1 MRAFVRITRCGVR
14 TFHMAVRCRQRG
26 RLGRGLADTLIVVS
40 AAGLLVSCKDRPEA
54 PAASSSQAAPTAA
67 VPEPVSP
74 NAQRGAALP
83 FRISRTSVSG
93 WQDGGVT
100 VAHVA
105 VTVNGGNAAD
115 WAATAIV
122 IAEAVATLPAD
133 SVRVTVWRGDVDDLD
148 PPESMKT
155 LAVAFYSPDL
165 SRTIWPDR
173 KWLIQLADG
182 VVSREEIVIA
192 NELRELTTRLG
203 RQGLDASAAQK
214 RAFRQ
219 IRRKYRLPADWSVP
233 MVSYSGGLSRA
244 DFIVDASAAAGSV
257 AALKACLKGDK
268 PVNNEQCP

>member
-1 MRAFVRITRCGVR
+1 MRALGCIARCGGR
-14 TFHMAVRCRQRG
+14 TFRMAARWSPRA
-26 RLGRGLADTLIVVS
+26 RLGRLVADTLITVS
-40 AAGLLVSCKDRPEA
+40 AAGLLVACTDRAETPV
-54 PAASSSQAAPTAA
+54 ASSGLAAPTA
-67 VPEPVSP
+67 VEPEPVSP
-74 NAQRGAALP
+74 HAQRGAALP
-83 FRISRTSVSG
+83 FRIARASVSG
-93 WQDGGVT
+93 RQDGGIT

-105 VTVNGGNAAD
+105 ATVNGGSAAD

-122 IAEAVATLPAD
+122 IAEAIAKLPAD

-182 VVSREEIVIA
+182 VVPREEIVIA
-192 NELRELTTRLG
+192 NELQELTVKLG
-203 RQGLDASAAQK
+203 RQGLEASTAKK

-219 IRRKYRLPADWSVP
+219 MRRKYRLPSDWSAP

-257 AALKACLKGDK
+257 AVLQACLKLDK
-268 PVNNEQCP
+268 PVSVEQCS

>member
-1 MRAFVRITRCGVR
+1 MRAFDRIARCGGR
-14 TFHMAVRCRQRG
+14 TFRMAARCRQRA
-26 RLGRGLADTLIVVS
+26 RLGQLAADTLIVVS
-40 AAGLLVSCKDRPEA
+40 AAGLLVACTDRPETSA
-54 PAASSSQAAPTAA
+54 TPSGQAAPTAA
-67 VPEPVSP
+67 EPEPVSP
-74 NAQRGAALP
+74 TAQRGAALP
-83 FRISRTSVSG
+83 FRIARASVNG
-93 WQDGGVT
+93 RQDGGIT

-105 VTVNGGNAAD
+105 ATVNGGNAPD

-122 IAEAVATLPAD
+122 IAEALAKLPAD

-173 KWLIQLADG
+173 RWLIQLADG
-182 VVSREEIVIA
+182 LIPREEIVIA
-192 NELRELTTRLG
+192 NELQELTAKLG
-203 RQGLDASAAQK
+203 RQGSDASTAKK

-219 IRRKYRLPADWSVP
+219 IRRKYRLPADWSAP

-257 AALKACLKGDK
+257 AVLQACLKLDK
-268 PVNNEQCP
+268 PVSVEQCS